1 MLSLDLALG
10 LEWPLHVLPRQTDRR
25 RGPQPGRQC
34 LRGRSLAGC
43 RQRKSPP
50 AASRVALAEP
60 IRIGH
65 KIALRPIAPGEP
77 VIKYGQTIGFA
88 TAAIAPG
95 GWVHSHNLAAGQ
107 FARDYATS
115 TAIPAD
121 PTAADRQNVF
131 GLSPRRPPGRHANYI
146 AVISTVNCS
155 ASVSRYVARRFDREM
170 LKRDF
175 PHIDGVVAFTHGGG
189 CGMPFKGL
197 NHQVLNRVMAGIAR
211 HPNIGG
217 YLLIGLGCETATIG
231 SLLEEHNL
239 VQIGGLSGQRVGQ
252 RVPAD
257 EAASLRPL
265 VLSMQDQGGTQKTID
280 AAVHMVGEMLPRV
293 NDVRRQPIPASQL
306 ILGTN
311 CGGSDGNSGVT
322 ANPALGVASDLLVA
336 AGGTV
341 VLGET
346 TEIYGAEQLLTRR
359 ARTPA
364 VADKLIERIGW
375 WEWYTG
381 LFGATPDNNPS
392 PGNKEGG
399 LTTIYE
405 KSLGAVAKGGS
416 TALAEVYQ
424 YAEEV
429 TAPGLV
435 VMDTPGLDAPSVTGI
450 VAGGAP
456 GDGLYDRPRQLF
468 WLEADAHDQSGQ
480 QHADVPANDRRH
492 GHRRRHDSGRPA
504 GRRSRP
510 RNLRPGLGRR
520 QRRADQ
526 ERGDESGR
534 RRIRPLERRANA
546 VARAAGVSPGPFPL
560 IVSCSVFAGHS
571 QRQTGFRAA
580 VSCGD
585 GCVESSQS
593 PESIVTPYQYCSF
606 LKWCSRWFTHSRL

>member
-1 MLSLDLALG
+1 MALMHSPAKPIDVVLLNPADNVCVAARSLD
-10 LEWPLHVLPRQTDRR
+10 
-25 RGPQPGRQC
+25 
-34 LRGRSLAGC
+34 AGS
-43 RQRKSPP
+43 QI
-50 AASRVALAEP
+50 AVGGNRVSLAEP
-60 IRIGH
+60 VRIGH
-65 KIALRPIAPGEP
+65 KIALRAIAAGDP
-77 VIKYGQTIGFA
+77 VAKYGQTIGFA
-88 TAAIAPG
+88 TAAIEPG

-107 FARDYATS
+107 FARDYASS
-115 TAIPAD
+115 TAVPPD
-121 PTAADRQNVF
+121 PTPLEGKTF
-131 GLSPRRPPGRHANYI
+131 LGFPRAGRRAGTRNYI

-170 LKRDF
+170 LNRDF
-175 PHIDGVVAFTHGGG
+175 PNIDGVVAFTHGGG

-197 NHQVLNRVMAGIAR
+197 NHQVLNRVMAGVAR

-239 VQIGGLSGQRVGQ
+239 VQIGGVSGA

-257 EAASLRPL
+257 EAASRRPL

-280 AAVHMVGEMLPRV
+280 AAVQMVGEMLPRV

-322 ANPALGVASDLLVA
+322 ANPALGFASDLLVA

-450 VAGGAP
+450 VAGGAQVMVFTTGRGSCFGSKP
-456 GDGLYDRPRQLF
+456 TPTIKVASNTPMYQRMVDDMDIDAGTVLAGRPVEEVGREIFEQVL
-468 WLEADAHDQSGQ
+468 AVASGQ
-480 QHADVPANDRRH
+480 ATKSEAM
-492 GHRRRHDSGRPA
+492 
-504 GRRSRP
+504 
-510 RNLRPGLGRR
+510 NL
-520 QRRADQ
+520 
-526 ERGDESGR
+526 GDEEFV
-534 RRIRPLERRANA
+534 PWN
-546 VARAAGVSPGPFPL
+546 VGPTL
-560 IVSCSVFAGHS
+560 
-571 QRQTGFRAA
+571 
-580 VSCGD
+580 
-585 GCVESSQS
+585 
-593 PESIVTPYQYCSF
+593 
-606 LKWCSRWFTHSRL
+606 

>member
-1 MLSLDLALG
+1 MKPIDVVLLNPADNVCVAARSLD
-10 LEWPLHVLPRQTDRR
+10 
-25 RGPQPGRQC
+25 
-34 LRGRSLAGC
+34 AGSQIAIGGH
-43 RQRKSPP
+43 RLS
-50 AASRVALAEP
+50 LAEP

-65 KIALRPIAPGEP
+65 KIALRAIAAGEP
-77 VIKYGQTIGFA
+77 VTKYGQTIGFA
-88 TAAIAPG
+88 TAPIAPG
-95 GWVHSHNLAAGQ
+95 AWVHSHNLSAGQ
-107 FARDYATS
+107 FTRDYASS

-121 PTAADRQNVF
+121 QPVLAGKTF
-131 GLSPRRPPGRHANYI
+131 LGYPRAGRRAGTRNYI

-189 CGMPFKGL
+189 CGMPYKGL

-239 VQIGGLSGQRVGQ
+239 VQIAGQSGQRVSGQ
-252 RVPAD
+252 HVPAD
-257 EAASLRPL
+257 EAANRRPL

-280 AAVHMVGEMLPRV
+280 AAVQMVGEMLARV

-322 ANPALGVASDLLVA
+322 CNPALGVASDLLVA

-359 ARTPA
+359 ARTPQI
-364 VADKLIERIGW
+364 ADKLIERIGW

-429 TAPGLV
+429 TASGLV

-450 VAGGAP
+450 VAGGAQVMVFTTGRGSCFGSKP
-456 GDGLYDRPRQLF
+456 TPTIKVASNTPMYQRMTDDMDIDAGTILAGRPVEEVGREIFEQVL
-468 WLEADAHDQSGQ
+468 AVASGQ
-480 QHADVPANDRRH
+480 PTKSEAM
-492 GHRRRHDSGRPA
+492 
-504 GRRSRP
+504 
-510 RNLRPGLGRR
+510 NL
-520 QRRADQ
+520 
-526 ERGDESGR
+526 GDEEFV
-534 RRIRPLERRANA
+534 PWN
-546 VARAAGVSPGPFPL
+546 VGPTL
-560 IVSCSVFAGHS
+560 
-571 QRQTGFRAA
+571 
-580 VSCGD
+580 
-585 GCVESSQS
+585 
-593 PESIVTPYQYCSF
+593 
-606 LKWCSRWFTHSRL
+606 